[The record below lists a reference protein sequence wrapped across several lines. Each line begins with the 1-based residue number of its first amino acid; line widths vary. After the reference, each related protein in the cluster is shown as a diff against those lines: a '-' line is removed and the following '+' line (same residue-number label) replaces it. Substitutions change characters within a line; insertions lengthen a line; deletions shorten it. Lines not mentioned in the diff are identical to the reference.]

1 MIIKRMAIPK
11 PHHPNIHMQTDI
23 APRRQRPPISRL
35 AHELVNQL
43 TVLNLVG
50 SKILSRFRA
59 RSGSD
64 LDREAEMFERSIQ
77 EATLLGQQLADHLV
91 FQQELKLR
99 EADRARPA
107 EGQIIRL
114 LRNVTDNKR

>member
-11 PHHPNIHMQTDI
+11 RHHPNMTTEM
-23 APRRQRPPISRL
+23 ATRRQRPPISRL

-59 RSGSD
+59 RSGSE
-64 LDREAEMFERSIQ
+64 LDREIEMFERSIQ

-91 FQQELKLR
+91 SQEELALR
-99 EADRARPA
+99 ELHRARPA